1 MTNIFIR
8 TAIAPYRVDTYNAL
22 AKMGFSMYFY
32 SDRDPDIANMDALL
46 ELCEFKPTYLK
57 GKQLGRRSRTI
68 CFGLWGIIK
77 REKPKVII
85 VPEFQIVLWQIL
97 ILKWLTCSK
106 FKIISMCDDS
116 YDMIANDNDFSRV
129 HKWLRRLVPRLVDDI
144 ILLDVKAKDWY
155 QEHFQKGIWMPIL
168 RNDDLESDKYRK
180 VLPRSIEIA
189 AHYGLSTTKVIL
201 FVGRLVKVKN
211 VSGII
216 AAYARMTEHCKLV
229 IIGDGEAMND
239 LHALASSISKE
250 VLFLGRIEGEELRAW
265 YNIADVFVLLS
276 TLEPYGA
283 VINEALLAGNRIV
296 ISQKAG
302 ASCLV
307 SEDNGE
313 IVDPYNIVEAA
324 NALDRQVRMAGD
336 KKEIRFRPSLMK
348 VSFQERMNYLMQ
360 RLQRIQLGL

>member
-1 MTNIFIR
+1 MANIFIGN
-8 TAIAPYRVDTYNAL
+8 AIPPYRIDTYNVL

-32 SDRDPDIANMDALL
+32 SDKDPDIANMDALL
-46 ELCEFKPTYLK
+46 EFCEFEPTYLK
-57 GKQLGRRSRTI
+57 GKQLGRMSRTI
-68 CFGLWGIIK
+68 CFGLWGILK
-77 REKPKVII
+77 KEKPKVII

-116 YDMIANDNDFSRV
+116 YDMVANDNDFSRV

-144 ILLDVKAKDWY
+144 ILLDIKVKDWY
-155 QEHFQKGIWMPIL
+155 QEHFQKGIWLPIL

-216 AAYARMTEHCKLV
+216 EAYASMTEYCKLV
-229 IIGDGEAMND
+229 IIGDGEDMND
-239 LHALASSISKE
+239 LQALASSISKE

-360 RLQRIQLGL
+360 RLQRIQLSL

>member
-1 MTNIFIR
+1 
-8 TAIAPYRVDTYNAL
+8 
-22 AKMGFSMYFY
+22 
-32 SDRDPDIANMDALL
+32 
-46 ELCEFKPTYLK
+46 
-57 GKQLGRRSRTI
+57 
-68 CFGLWGIIK
+68 
-77 REKPKVII
+77 
-85 VPEFQIVLWQIL
+85 
-97 ILKWLTCSK
+97 
-106 FKIISMCDDS
+106 
-116 YDMIANDNDFSRV
+116 
-129 HKWLRRLVPRLVDDI
+129 VDDI

-216 AAYARMTEHCKLV
+216 EAYASMTEHCKLV
-229 IIGDGEAMND
+229 IIGDGEEMND
-239 LHALASSISKE
+239 LQALASSISKE